1 MEQYAYFIFR
11 ATTCTNVKYLT
22 MMNPRRKEKNGALEQ
37 ETDTSQSHKNCYPE
51 RLMGNFSDNVYFQ
64 GGS

>member
-1 MEQYAYFIFR
+1 MHKYKIFD
-11 ATTCTNVKYLT
+11 NDESKKK
-22 MMNPRRKEKNGALEQ
+22 RKNDALEQ

-51 RLMGNFSDNVYFQ
+51 RLMGNFSDNVHFQ